1 MKVFIYS
8 KKTSKKLVQIDTAIQ
23 VRTIDDHKIQIYTE
37 DDEVFTFDTSEV
49 KTTIYQN

>member
-8 KKTSKKLVQIDTAIQ
+8 KKTSKKLVQIDDAMQ
-23 VRTIDDHKIQIYTE
+23 VRIVDDHKIQIYTE
-37 DDEVFTFDTSEV
+37 DDDVVTFNTTEV